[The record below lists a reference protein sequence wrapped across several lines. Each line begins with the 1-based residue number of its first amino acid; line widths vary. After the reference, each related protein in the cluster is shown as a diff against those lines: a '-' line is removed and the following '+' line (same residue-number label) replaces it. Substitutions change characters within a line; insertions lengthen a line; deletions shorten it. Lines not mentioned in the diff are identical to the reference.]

1 MVLKEYSPLI
11 SLKTYRDEL
20 VWQKAMLLVN
30 KVYSCTQ
37 TFPENE
43 KQVLTKQLKRSVISI
58 PSKIADGYGL
68 HENSDKKKSLTI
80 ALGALYEL
88 QTQLE
93 IALNQTYMRKEVFD
107 ILYQDSRDIERSLH
121 TMIKRL
127 K

>member
-1 MVLKEYSPLI
+1 MVVKEHSPLI

-30 KVYSCTQ
+30 KVYSCVQ

-43 KQVLTKQLKRSVISI
+43 KQVLSKQLKRSVISI
-58 PSKIADGYGL
+58 PSKIADGYGQR
-68 HENSDKKKSLTI
+68 ENSEKKNTLTI
-80 ALGALYEL
+80 ALGSLYEL

-93 IALNQTYMRKEVFD
+93 IALNQTYIRKEVFD

-121 TMIKRL
+121 TMIKKL
-127 K
+127 N